1 MVDQLPCLEILVLKL
16 KLFMNR
22 AKLPTLKLKF
32 STDLLTFF
40 TKSTSIVKNKVV
52 EVLRI
57 SVQFSHS
64 VMSDRFAT
72 PWTAAGFP
80 VHHQLPEVAQT
91 HVRWVSDAIQP
102 SHPLSYPCP
111 PAFSSWC
118 LPASGSFPMS
128 QFLTSDAQSIGV
140 SASDQSFQWI
150 FRTDFL

>member
-64 VMSDRFAT
+64 VMSDCFAT

-91 HVRWVSDAIQP
+91 HVR
-102 SHPLSYPCP
+102 
-111 PAFSSWC
+111 
-118 LPASGSFPMS
+118 
-128 QFLTSDAQSIGV
+128 
-140 SASDQSFQWI
+140 
-150 FRTDFL
+150 